1 MHVRN
6 IVNAQSGT
14 DSDAKLITNPP
25 QGFTLDW
32 CKQPDKGLL
41 RPDLVCF
48 LDLPLSEAL
57 KRAEFGEERYEN
69 VAFQQKVL
77 KAYKS
82 LYDDT
87 WKTVDASCDVDRVHS
102 QLLQLVLEAMDSSKS
117 KPVHRLWTDGNSKI

>member
-1 MHVRN
+1 MHVKN

-14 DSDAKLITNPP
+14 DSDAKLITNTP

-69 VAFQQKVL
+69 ITFQQKVL

-82 LYDDT
+82 LHDDT
-87 WKTVDASCDVDRVHS
+87 WKTVDASGDVDGVHS
-102 QLLQLVLEAMDSSKS
+102 QLLQLVLEAMDTSKS
-117 KPVHRLWTDGNSKI
+117 KPVHGLWTDENSKI